1 MRILITINIIYILN
15 FISPAISYAADGSRT
30 QNNSTVRL
38 LNWWGYID
46 QRVINKLKKSSY
58 KVDVS
63 IYQSNEVALAR
74 LLSKRDSFDLAIVSN
89 MNLNL
94 LLKENVFDSKELLSI
109 KEKRNYLK
117 MIDMTNACIPYL
129 WGTTL
134 FAYDSRVKIKPP
146 ESLNDLVD
154 LKKNGFQI
162 GLLDDPLELS
172 SRFIGDNVDGCNE
185 KNFKNIFS
193 KLNSCRNIILPDYKK
208 GLSSADFL
216 TSTDEFLLKPKV
228 AAYGWQGS
236 ALMNLQAAPWLS
248 VNLAKTHPVIGA
260 DYVCILKNRGTSPIE
275 ISKVSEVV
283 KLMTDKESTKWNV
296 ESTKYFSPYQ
306 DDLSG
311 LSGKEK
317 ELYHTLFKKMKESAP
332 ITITSPSLE
341 EHKIINK
348 WWKSVRYEN

>member
-1 MRILITINIIYILN
+1 MRILITINIIYILS
-15 FISPAISYAADGSRT
+15 FISPVISYANDST
-30 QNNSTVRL
+30 QAQQKTTVRL
-38 LNWWGYID
+38 LNWWSYID
-46 QRVINKLKKSSY
+46 QRVIDKLKKTNF

-74 LLSKRDSFDLAIVSN
+74 LLSKRDTFDLAIVSN

-94 LLKENVFDSKELLSI
+94 LLKENVFDSKKLLSI
-109 KEKRNYLK
+109 KEKRKYLK
-117 MIDMTNACIPYL
+117 MIDMTEACIPYL

-134 FAYDSRVKIKPP
+134 FAYDSRVKTKPP
-146 ESLNDLVD
+146 ESLNDLVNM
-154 LKKNGFQI
+154 KKNGFQI

-172 SRFIGDNVDGCNE
+172 ARYIGDNLDGCSEN
-185 KNFKNIFS
+185 NFRNIFIN
-193 KLNSCRNIILPDYKK
+193 LNSCKTINLPDYKN
-208 GLSSADFL
+208 GLTSVDFL

-236 ALMNLQAAPWLS
+236 ALMNLQSAPWLKVS
-248 VNLAKTHPVIGA
+248 LAKAHPVIGA
-260 DYVCILKNRGTSPIE
+260 DYVCILKNRGKSAVDV
-275 ISKVSEVV
+275 SKVKEIV
-283 KLMTDKESTKWNV
+283 KLMTDNESTRWNV
-296 ESTKYFSPYQ
+296 EYTKYFSPYQ

-311 LSGKEK
+311 LSGKGK
-317 ELYHTLFKKMKESAP
+317 ELYEALFKKMNESAP